1 MAGNQV
7 VYEIKVDGTSQ
18 ALGEFAKIESAL
30 SGTAKKFSGLSVG
43 DAFKGG
49 ELSKYAPQVDA
60 LKKSIDS
67 VGDSGK
73 RAASSLAGG
82 FSGAFKQIAGDID
95 ILAGPS
101 AANLAR
107 GFSDAFGLFESVA
120 SKGVIGPIAA
130 ISVALGGVKILTDQ
144 WEKEIR
150 DVEDAAQK
158 ATTAAAN
165 QIKSM
170 AELAKKSSEV
180 TKEVTT
186 VETVNRRQRE
196 INERRRLAEGVEA
209 EIQAAN
215 KMLETRIM
223 SEEEYDRV
231 LNEAWEKRM
240 RLNKFNIDTQAM
252 QDQLRIDHDKML
264 TKEANTAIAE
274 ESKKNSDEIIAR
286 RKEGAAMLA
295 EVNKSLEDAQV
306 ASATWARDTVIGLL
320 GDVSDEALKAKQDF
334 DSWMIKADS
343 ADAALDMTPER
354 KKELTDKE
362 RDVNAQIIG
371 QLGDLSEKELQYK
384 RALDE
389 RANSMIKANSE
400 SQVGAGINMAYG
412 ASTMVANAMMQPLIG
427 TLQLYGTINREN
439 WRELT
444 EFNDEFRNNMAAQV
458 QIALWS
464 LAQQAAGKSVFE
476 AGEGLRETALSYG
489 AAATGNFVSASM
501 HATSG
506 MMHFVARDAY
516 AGIAGVSAAGSIGVG
531 MQRGDGGMFGL
542 TKEERERRDREN
554 GLGSTTSGP
563 SLGGPVA
570 RGGTGG
576 GGGPNVINFVYQN
589 LPGAIDAR
597 SRDAAAATTASSFRE
612 ARKSGYNNR
621 MLRAG

>member
-49 ELSKYAPQVDA
+49 EFSKYAPQVDA
-60 LKKSIDS
+60 LKKSIES
-67 VGDSGK
+67 VGDAGK
-73 RAASSLAGG
+73 RSSSALVGG
-82 FSGAFKQIAGDID
+82 FSSAFKQIAGDID
-95 ILAGPS
+95 VLAGPS
-101 AANLAR
+101 AASLAR

-120 SKGVIGPIAA
+120 TKGVLGPLTA

-144 WEKEIR
+144 WEQEIR
-150 DVEDAAQK
+150 DVEQAAQA
-158 ATTAAAN
+158 ATTSARD

-170 AELAKKSSEV
+170 GELAKKSSEV

-196 INERRRLAEGVEA
+196 INERKRLAESVEA
-209 EIQAAN
+209 EIQAAD
-215 KMLETRIM
+215 KRLETRLL

-240 RLNKFNIDTQAM
+240 RLNKFNIDTEIM
-252 QDQLRIDHDKML
+252 QGQLNADHDKML
-264 TKEANTAIAE
+264 TKEANAARAE
-274 ESKKNSDEIIAR
+274 ESQKNSDEILAR

-306 ASATWARDTVIGLL
+306 ANATWARDTIIGLL
-320 GDVSDEALKAKQDF
+320 GEVSDEGLKAQQDF
-334 DSWMIKADS
+334 DSWMIKADA

-362 RDVNAQIIG
+362 HDVNAQIIG

-412 ASTMVANAMMQPLIG
+412 ASTMVANTMMQPLIG

-542 TKEERERRDREN
+542 TKEEREKRDREN

-570 RGGTGG
+570 RGGSGG
-576 GGGPNVINFVYQN
+576 GSGPNVINFVYQN

-612 ARKSGYNNR
+612 ARKSGYNSR